1 MDKGEEELLT
11 RMATAQER
19 IAAAFE
25 KQQPGRFSQALTTGA
40 TIATALGLFSVIDI
54 IIKWIGG

>member
-1 MDKGEEELLT
+1 
-11 RMATAQER
+11 MATAQER
-19 IAAAFE
+19 IVAAFE

-40 TIATALGLFSVIDI
+40 TITTALGLFSVIDI